1 VRDAHADETNP
12 QEKEHI
18 DMTTQ
23 AFGKTITVTEKGKG
37 PKTPTP
43 FTLFH
48 AAMAAQH
55 GVVECDKRNK
65 RGRFYNVN
73 ALALYC
79 GALNNIREFCVRKLK
94 AKTWEEIQ
102 MRFDDAAIKCYLF
115 GVAEFTQDTLRSGIE
130 RAIAKTQKQCEVG
143 GWKLST
149 DGGAA

>member
-1 VRDAHADETNP
+1 
-12 QEKEHI
+12 
-18 DMTTQ
+18 MTSDTYPK

-37 PKTPTP
+37 PKIPTP
-43 FTLFH
+43 FTLYH
-48 AAMAAQH
+48 AAMSAHH
-55 GVVECDKRNK
+55 GAVECDKRNK

-79 GALNNIREFCVRKLK
+79 GALNNIRDFCTRRLK

-102 MRFDDAAIKCYLF
+102 LNSEERAIAIYLE
-115 GVAEFTQDTLRSGIE
+115 GVRTFTQDTLRSAIE
-130 RAIAKTQKQCEVG
+130 RAIAKTQKQCEAG